1 MNDLV
6 STISVDP
13 IIFLEGET
21 TKCISLSDERK
32 LFGPAGTQNWE
43 FHNTSRANTGTAKL
57 NQIMW
62 RVLKC
67 KLIL

>member
-43 FHNTSRANTGTAKL
+43 FHNTSGQYRYCQTEPDHVKS
-57 NQIMW
+57 IE
-62 RVLKC
+62 V
-67 KLIL
+67 

>member
-32 LFGPAGTQNWE
+32 LFGPGGTQN
-43 FHNTSRANTGTAKL
+43 
-57 NQIMW
+57 
-62 RVLKC
+62 
-67 KLIL
+67 